1 MSDNEKK
8 EVKGE
13 LIKKETE
20 NSSKKAV
27 VVKKKKIII
36 KKKVSHKEDGLTEDQ
51 KNEKIDNESIKQD
64 ANKEEKKYNE
74 ALLNKKDEKRDKDNR
89 ENDKKKFQD
98 KKETGEKRKI
108 FTKKYYDDKNKKDLN
123 SDKRFYNKD
132 RDSNN
137 KSGIITDISN
147 NQKQGQ
153 NAFPPRNEKDLSRK
167 KINQKKYDKKE
178 NFISEEEEEITKAFL
193 IKKKEKAAL
202 SSVPEQIDIIDV
214 ITVSDLAKKMN
225 LKASVIISK
234 LMELG
239 MMVTINDKIDSDTA
253 SIVASEFNCKVNVVS
268 LYDQT
273 VIEEEKIEESQFKK
287 RPPIVTVM
295 GHVDHGKTKLLDAIR
310 LADVASQESGGITQ
324 HIGAYTVKLDNGEM
338 ITFLDTPGHAA
349 FTMMRA
355 RGAQVTDIV
364 VLVVAADDGVMPQT
378 IEAINHAKDAKVPI
392 IVAINKIDKPE
403 ANPEK
408 VKQQLTEYD
417 LLPEEWG
424 GQTLYCNVSALKKIG
439 IKDLLETIILQS
451 EVMDLKAPY
460 DVRAKGFVLESKI
473 DHGKGVVATV
483 LILQG
488 TLRVGDFFVAG
499 IYAGKVR
506 TIYNDKG
513 EKIKE
518 AYPSMPVE
526 ITGFDNIPNAG
537 DPFNVTSTE
546 KEAKIIAL
554 KRQELNRTEDAKSL
568 NRITLKDLLSQKKEG
583 EVQEIKVLIKG
594 DVQGSVEAIR
604 DSLEKLSNNEI
615 KLTTVAASVGAIN
628 ESDVMLAKASKA
640 IIVGFQVR
648 PNPKA
653 TLLAEKEKIEIRRYN
668 IIYDLIE
675 DIKAEM
681 QGLIKP
687 DLQEEL
693 IGTVEVKQ
701 VFKISKVGTVAGCLV
716 LKGKVKRNS
725 LIRVIRDDVVIY
737 TGKIATLKRFKDD
750 ASEVTEGMECGIGL
764 DNYKDIRENDIME
777 AYEIKEI
784 IRTLDDIKK
793 DEKDKKD
800 RK

>member
-1 MSDNEKK
+1 MEENEKK
-8 EVKGE
+8 EIIGE

-20 NSSKKAV
+20 SSIKKRV
-27 VVKKKKIII
+27 IVKKKRFII
-36 KKKVSHKEDGLTEDQ
+36 KKSSHKEEDAISSDISKIENKYSENQ
-51 KNEKIDNESIKQD
+51 DSEEIQSINIKDEDHTKKIKN
-64 ANKEEKKYNE
+64 NKEE
-74 ALLNKKDEKRDKDNR
+74 RIKDNSI
-89 ENDKKKFQD
+89 
-98 KKETGEKRKI
+98 EKRKI
-108 FTKKYYDDKNKKDLN
+108 FTKKYYEEKNKKN
-123 SDKRFYNKD
+123 FNNFDKKQYNKEKND
-132 RDSNN
+132 F
-137 KSGIITDISN
+137 ITNVTN
-147 NQKQGQ
+147 NQNQESK
-153 NAFPPRNEKDLSRK
+153 NIFLSKEKDLSRK
-167 KINQKKYDKKE
+167 KINQKKYDKKD
-178 NFISEEEEEITKAFL
+178 NFISKEEEISKAFL

-202 SSVPEQIDIIDV
+202 NAVPEQIDIIDV

-225 LKASVIISK
+225 LKASFIISK

-273 VIEEEKIEESQFKK
+273 FIEEEKIDESQFRK
-287 RPPIVTVM
+287 RSPIVTVM

-324 HIGAYTVKLDNGEM
+324 HIGAYMVKLDNGET
-338 ITFLDTPGHAA
+338 ITFIDTPGHAA

-424 GQTLYCNVSALKKIG
+424 GHTLYCNVSALKKIG
-439 IKDLLETIILQS
+439 IKELLETIILQS
-451 EVMDLKAPY
+451 EMMDLKAPY
-460 DVRAKGFVLESKI
+460 DIKAKGFILESKI
-473 DHGKGVVATV
+473 DHGRGVVATV

-488 TLRVGDFFVAG
+488 TLKIGDYFVAG
-499 IYAGKVR
+499 IYSGKVR

-526 ITGFDNIPNAG
+526 ITGIDNIPNAG

-546 KEAKIIAL
+546 KEAKTIAF
-554 KRQELNRTEDAKSL
+554 KRQELNRREDAKSL
-568 NRITLKDLLSQKKEG
+568 NRITLKDLLSQKKDG
-583 EVQEIKVLIKG
+583 EVQEVKILIKG
-594 DVQGSVEAIR
+594 DVQGSVEAIK
-604 DSLEKLSNNEI
+604 DSLKKLSTNEI
-615 KLTTVAASVGAIN
+615 KLVTVSSGVGAIN

-640 IIVGFQVR
+640 IIVGFNVR
-648 PNPKA
+648 PNSKA
-653 TLLAEKEKIEIRRYN
+653 TLLAEKEKIEIKRYN
-668 IIYDLIE
+668 IIYALIE

-681 QGLIKP
+681 EGLIKP
-687 DLQEEL
+687 QLQEEL
-693 IGTVEVKQ
+693 IGTIEVKQ
-701 VFKISKVGTVAGCLV
+701 VFKISKVGTVAGCVV

-725 LIRVIRDDVVIY
+725 LVRLIRNDVVIY
-737 TGKIATLKRFKDD
+737 SSKIATLKRFKDD
-750 ASEVTEGMECGIGL
+750 VSEVLEGMECGISL
-764 DNYKDIRENDIME
+764 ENYKDIKEQDIME

-784 IRTLDDIKK
+784 LRTLNDIKLE
-793 DEKDKKD
+793 EKEKK
-800 RK
+800 